1 MESRIDSS
9 IRSYIKHYSCKFS
22 YKSHKLYPLDIA
34 HTQYMQS
41 EAHTS
46 KKIERYFLEIA
57 WGAEYT
63 EQMTQ
68 AIRWLQDEIAERM
81 LQKLDIVKLDVKAA
95 LLVPA
100 FPGKYLSA
108 ITKRFPGV
116 RIDSVYEEDLSGI
129 SSFSFKASLFR
140 RRIFNGAQNCSL
152 EDYLKSGKLALPDN
166 SVDFIFSDLLLQD
179 LADPRH
185 FLQECWRVLK
195 EGGLFSFSYLGPD
208 TGKELRSVDSDI
220 VKLKNLL
227 SPWDMHD
234 MGDALLGERFSDPVM
249 DMEFLNLGYES
260 DVLLLAD
267 AGALKLIESAPTNT
281 LEKGLLPQKLT
292 LEVVYGHA
300 WAIGKQLARV
310 QDNVAYI
317 DVNQIG
323 RKSR

>member
-1 MESRIDSS
+1 MESRIESS

-116 RIDSVYEEDLSGI
+116 RINSVYEEDLSGI

-152 EDYLKSGKLALPDN
+152 ENYLKSGKLALPDN

-310 QDNVAYI
+310 KDNVAYI

>member
-1 MESRIDSS
+1 MESRIESS